1 VFENDVVF
9 LDEHKG
15 SSMEARAAALAKVK
29 ALIAPVKAPD
39 AGTISKLQAELKKAT
54 AQAAKYKLLAASATK
69 RESIRLHSKLNRSKE
84 SFIKAYKHVHSPKGE
99 LEAVARRASVAVAA
113 AQANAAKNKA
123 LLQVAARKAAYA
135 KAAERT
141 ISMLQGKLEASGK
154 ATRMVAEKMKKDQHT
169 INKMRNV
176 IATMRK
182 SMKSQAGKVA
192 KAKASKAKA
201 KAKLKAKAAAQKAK
215 HKAKAAALKAKHKG
229 KTKAAK
235 EKTKKA
241 KAKLK
246 HKAAKHKGKAAK
258 HKAKAKESKVKASKA
273 KAAAKKT
280 KKPKS
285 IEKQIKV
292 QKKLMQADY
301 ERATQSHK
309 QAAALHA
316 KGRDHKSAKNSI
328 NKAHELTKVLTKRTH
343 GTHHQLDTKKKA
355 KKKGKH

>member
-1 VFENDVVF
+1 MGTAMLPKASLWVLAVLAAGAVAAPVFENDVVF

-201 KAKLKAKAAAQKAK
+201 K
-215 HKAKAAALKAKHKG
+215 
-229 KTKAAK
+229 
-235 EKTKKA
+235 
-241 KAKLK
+241 
-246 HKAAKHKGKAAK
+246 
-258 HKAKAKESKVKASKA
+258 ESKVKASKA

-301 ERATQSHK
+301 ERATQKHK

>member
-1 VFENDVVF
+1 MGTAMLPKASLWVLAV
-9 LDEHKG
+9 L
-15 SSMEARAAALAKVK
+15 AAALAKVK

-84 SFIKAYKHVHSPKGE
+84 SFIKAYKHVHSPKGV

-141 ISMLQGKLEASGK
+141 ISMLQGKVEASGK

-246 HKAAKHKGKAAK
+246 HKAAKHK
-258 HKAKAKESKVKASKA
+258 AKAKESKVKASKA

-328 NKAHELTKVLTKRTH
+328 NKAHMLTKVLTKRTH
-343 GTHHQLDTKKKA
+343 GTRHQLDTKKKA

>member
-1 VFENDVVF
+1 MGTAMLPKASLWVLAVLAAGAVAAPVFESDVVF

-154 ATRMVAEKMKKDQHT
+154 ATRMVAKKMKKDQHT

-201 KAKLKAKAAAQKAK
+201 KAKLKAKAAAQK
-215 HKAKAAALKAKHKG
+215 
-229 KTKAAK
+229 
-235 EKTKKA
+235 
-241 KAKLK
+241 
-246 HKAAKHKGKAAK
+246 
-258 HKAKAKESKVKASKA
+258 
-273 KAAAKKT
+273 T

-316 KGRDHKSAKNSI
+316 KGRYHKSAKNSI

-343 GTHHQLDTKKKA
+343 GTHHQLDAKKTAKKKA
-355 KKKGKH
+355 NKKKGKH

>member
-1 VFENDVVF
+1 MGTAMLPKASLWVLAVLAAGAVAAPVFENDVVF

-69 RESIRLHSKLNRSKE
+69 RESIRLHSKLNRSKQ

-246 HKAAKHKGKAAK
+246 HKA
-258 HKAKAKESKVKASKA
+258 KAKESKVKASKA
-273 KAAAKKT
+273 KAAAKKP

-328 NKAHELTKVLTKRTH
+328 
-343 GTHHQLDTKKKA
+343 
-355 KKKGKH
+355 